1 MYWNT
6 KPYSKHLGQI
16 SFITL
21 NFSLFERKYET
32 LQIRVVSALCNQIFI
47 FLLENLWTT
56 TQSGIYKDKQ
66 ISNHAIKWNEFLVF
80 RNFKIFKLQIMYHWP
95 VLIVSVYYSTEVRRS
110 TSILGAN
117 GVFDLLPWNL
127 KIRNNVY
134 TFWQNSRKKSFKE
147 KQ

>member
-1 MYWNT
+1 MQKHKTLFQALGTDRLHNSKLFTFWKEIWNT
-6 KPYSKHLGQI
+6 PNKGCVC
-16 SFITL
+16 TL
-21 NFSLFERKYET
+21 H
-32 LQIRVVSALCNQIFI
+32 QIFI

-80 RNFKIFKLQIMYHWP
+80 RTFKIFKLQIMYHWP
-95 VLIVSVYYSTEVRRS
+95 VLIVSVYYPTEVRRS

-117 GVFDLLPWNL
+117 GIFDLLPWNL

>member
-1 MYWNT
+1 
-6 KPYSKHLGQI
+6 
-16 SFITL
+16 
-21 NFSLFERKYET
+21 
-32 LQIRVVSALCNQIFI
+32 
-47 FLLENLWTT
+47 
-56 TQSGIYKDKQ
+56 
-66 ISNHAIKWNEFLVF
+66 
-80 RNFKIFKLQIMYHWP
+80 MYHWP

-147 KQ
+147 KQLKKPHTLSLFQEISKVKELKQSTKYTFSNTMFHS